1 MSVFERVVRVI
12 AWLVDVVGMATRH
25 GEVLNRRECNIVDR
39 EYLLKFRRM
48 GLRIVQPR
56 TSTLEGIRVTFLFV
70 AYGDLG
76 RGEVLVFTPFG
87 PTIEYT
93 HERTCGALA
102 YMPMHVVHMPIVRT
116 FSFSLDAFWAQASIA
131 IDTKQLKRDTSS
143 VHGSGAWL
151 IHCGNR

>member
-1 MSVFERVVRVI
+1 
-12 AWLVDVVGMATRH
+12 MATRH
-25 GEVLNRRECNIVDR
+25 GEVLNRRECNEVDR
-39 EYLLKFRRM
+39 GNLLKFRRTSTYE
-48 GLRIVQPR
+48 GIRIVQPR
-56 TSTLEGIRVTFLFV
+56 TSTLAGIRVFFLFV

-102 YMPMHVVHMPIVRT
+102 YMPMHAVHMPIVRT

-131 IDTKQLKRDTSS
+131 IDTKHSTVDTSS
-143 VHGSGAWL
+143 VHGSGAVSL
-151 IHCGNR
+151 IFRSTR